1 MKIKSLLLTV
11 TLNLFLQ
18 ISFANV
24 AHAAGSDPG
33 SGLAL
38 DFLGLGLMGSSQS
51 ADTTTISS
59 RTMVGGSAAAEFG
72 YGFSFVEP
80 LVLAEYQ
87 YIGQYSDPTGLSNT
101 NTAGSGY
108 RLGAGAK
115 FTVSSFTITAIYDF
129 LSTYTLTQSTSAGKT
144 SYYSS
149 PTGYE
154 FRFGYHL
161 FSNIEVGLTYSADK
175 YKSNTTG
182 GTTTDISTNT
192 FNLTTYGLYADYRL
206 F

>member
-1 MKIKSLLLTV
+1 MKLKSLLL
-11 TLNLFLQ
+11 LGALIL
-18 ISFANV
+18 SFQVCCFNEAS
-24 AHAAGSDPG
+24 AAGNDPG

-38 DFLGLGLMGSSQS
+38 DFLGTGVMGSSQS
-51 ADTTTISS
+51 ADATTITS
-59 RTMVGGSAAAEFG
+59 RTMVGGSAGAEFG

-80 LVLAEYQ
+80 LVHAEYQ
-87 YIGQYSDPTGLSNT
+87 YIGQYSDPSGLSNT

-108 RLGAGAK
+108 KLGVGAK
-115 FTVSSFTITAIYDF
+115 FSFSSFAITAVYDV
-129 LSTYTLTQSTSAGKT
+129 LSTYTLTQSTSSGST

-161 FSNIEVGLTYSADK
+161 FSNIAVGVTYAADE

-182 GTTTDISTNT
+182 STTTDISSNT
-192 FNLTTYGLYADYRL
+192 FNLTTYGVYADYRL